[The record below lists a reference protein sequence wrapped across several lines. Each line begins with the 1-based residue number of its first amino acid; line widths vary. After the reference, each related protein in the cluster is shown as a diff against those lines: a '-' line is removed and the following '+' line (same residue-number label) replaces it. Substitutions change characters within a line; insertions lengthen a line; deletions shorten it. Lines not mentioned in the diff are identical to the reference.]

1 MANEGEILQAAGQ
14 IFFVKGND
22 VVPMPMSPSIM
33 VDETNPRA
41 INTEFGMGK
50 RTKDLIEDGYELAVD
65 DGSETSKQIRETVG
79 KSETMRGRS
88 FQVLDVNEG
97 IGKKLLRGVTSLGG
111 KFRGKLPGVLGLLDI
126 MGMKREYEQILDGT
140 HYMSDVLRLPSTA
153 AALADQVYKDGGS
166 VSEIIDIF
174 ED

>member
-22 VVPMPMSPSIM
+22 VVPMLMSPSIM

-41 INTEFGMGK
+41 INTEFGVGK
-50 RTKDLIEDGYELAVD
+50 RAKNLIEDGYELAVD

-88 FQVLDVNEG
+88 FQVLDVNED
-97 IGKKLLRGVTSLGG
+97 IGKRIADGVRSLGG
-111 KFRGKLPGVLGLLDI
+111 KIRGKLPGVLGLLDI
-126 MGMKREYEQILDGT
+126 IGMKKEYEQILAGE
-140 HYMSDVLRLPSTA
+140 HPVLNA
-153 AALADQVYKDGGS
+153 ATGAMQERAGLNQVYKDGGS

-174 ED
+174 EN